1 MSPRKPTPARRAAE
15 LRRLIEHHRHRYY
28 VDDAPEISDA
38 EYDALERELSALE
51 AAHPELS
58 TPNSPTQ
65 RVGGEA
71 SALFAPFRHKTPL
84 LSLDNAYSDDELRA
98 WSARLARA
106 LGSEPRGFVVEPKVD
121 GLSMAVHFRDGA
133 LERGVTR
140 GDGVVG
146 EDVTQNTRAIA
157 SIPEQLSRPVPFLEA
172 RGEVFMPRAA
182 FRELNRRREE
192 AGEPAF
198 ANPRNAASGAVRM
211 KDATN
216 TAERSLACF
225 FYVLAEVTGVDAPPT
240 HHGGL
245 DLLRRLGLPVNPL
258 NVRCETLDQ
267 ARDAIASLRARRDDL
282 PYQIDGAVVKL
293 DDLALQAEAGVTSK
307 FPRWAVA
314 FKYPAEQA
322 TTIVRAIAVQ
332 VGRTGALT
340 PVAELEPVVLAGT
353 TVSRATLHNEDE
365 VVRKDVRA
373 GDTVLIEKA
382 GEIIPQV
389 VKVILER
396 RPADA
401 ARFVLPSACPSC
413 GTAVVREEDEVASR
427 CPNPDCP
434 AKRREAMLHFASRP
448 GMDIQG
454 LGDALVD
461 QLLARGLV
469 RDFDSIYAL
478 DAGTLAG
485 LERMGAKSAANVI
498 AEIEESKS
506 RPLHRLLFALG
517 LRHVGER
524 AAKVLAARFGTM
536 EAIAAADLDTL
547 LAVPEVGPKTA
558 ASVRAFFDTAAAA
571 ALVKRL
577 AASGVRM
584 TAEKAQARSAETS
597 PLAGK
602 TIVLTGTIPGL
613 SREEA
618 KARIERLGGRVAAS
632 VSKKTD
638 LVIAGDDAGSKLEK
652 ARELG
657 IEIRGPREIE
667 ALLAAAAEE

>member
-558 ASVRAFFDTAAAA
+558 ASVREFFDTAAAA

>member
-133 LERGVTR
+133 RERGVTR

>member
-332 VGRTGALT
+332 VGRTDALT

>member
-1 MSPRKPTPARRAAE
+1 VSPRKPTPARRAAE

-322 TTIVRAIAVQ
+322 TTIVRAIAAQ

-632 VSKKTD
+632 VSKRTD

>member
-106 LGSEPRGFVVEPKVD
+106 LGSEPRVFVVEPKVD

>member
-1 MSPRKPTPARRAAE
+1 
-15 LRRLIEHHRHRYY
+15 
-28 VDDAPEISDA
+28 
-38 EYDALERELSALE
+38 
-51 AAHPELS
+51 
-58 TPNSPTQ
+58 
-65 RVGGEA
+65 
-71 SALFAPFRHKTPL
+71 
-84 LSLDNAYSDDELRA
+84 
-98 WSARLARA
+98 
-106 LGSEPRGFVVEPKVD
+106 
-121 GLSMAVHFRDGA
+121 
-133 LERGVTR
+133 
-140 GDGVVG
+140 
-146 EDVTQNTRAIA
+146 
-157 SIPEQLSRPVPFLEA
+157 
-172 RGEVFMPRAA
+172 
-182 FRELNRRREE
+182 
-192 AGEPAF
+192 
-198 ANPRNAASGAVRM
+198 M

>member
-1 MSPRKPTPARRAAE
+1 VSPRKPTPARRAAE

>member
-1 MSPRKPTPARRAAE
+1 
-15 LRRLIEHHRHRYY
+15 
-28 VDDAPEISDA
+28 
-38 EYDALERELSALE
+38 
-51 AAHPELS
+51 
-58 TPNSPTQ
+58 
-65 RVGGEA
+65 
-71 SALFAPFRHKTPL
+71 
-84 LSLDNAYSDDELRA
+84 
-98 WSARLARA
+98 
-106 LGSEPRGFVVEPKVD
+106 
-121 GLSMAVHFRDGA
+121 
-133 LERGVTR
+133 
-140 GDGVVG
+140 
-146 EDVTQNTRAIA
+146 
-157 SIPEQLSRPVPFLEA
+157 
-172 RGEVFMPRAA
+172 
-182 FRELNRRREE
+182 
-192 AGEPAF
+192 
-198 ANPRNAASGAVRM
+198 
-211 KDATN
+211 
-216 TAERSLACF
+216 
-225 FYVLAEVTGVDAPPT
+225 
-240 HHGGL
+240 
-245 DLLRRLGLPVNPL
+245 
-258 NVRCETLDQ
+258 
-267 ARDAIASLRARRDDL
+267 
-282 PYQIDGAVVKL
+282 
-293 DDLALQAEAGVTSK
+293 
-307 FPRWAVA
+307 
-314 FKYPAEQA
+314 
-322 TTIVRAIAVQ
+322 
-332 VGRTGALT
+332 
-340 PVAELEPVVLAGT
+340 
-353 TVSRATLHNEDE
+353 
-365 VVRKDVRA
+365 
-373 GDTVLIEKA
+373 
-382 GEIIPQV
+382 
-389 VKVILER
+389 
-396 RPADA
+396 
-401 ARFVLPSACPSC
+401 
-413 GTAVVREEDEVASR
+413 VVREEDEVASR

>member
-1 MSPRKPTPARRAAE
+1 
-15 LRRLIEHHRHRYY
+15 
-28 VDDAPEISDA
+28 
-38 EYDALERELSALE
+38 
-51 AAHPELS
+51 
-58 TPNSPTQ
+58 
-65 RVGGEA
+65 
-71 SALFAPFRHKTPL
+71 
-84 LSLDNAYSDDELRA
+84 
-98 WSARLARA
+98 
-106 LGSEPRGFVVEPKVD
+106 
-121 GLSMAVHFRDGA
+121 
-133 LERGVTR
+133 VTR

>member
-1 MSPRKPTPARRAAE
+1 
-15 LRRLIEHHRHRYY
+15 
-28 VDDAPEISDA
+28 
-38 EYDALERELSALE
+38 
-51 AAHPELS
+51 
-58 TPNSPTQ
+58 
-65 RVGGEA
+65 
-71 SALFAPFRHKTPL
+71 
-84 LSLDNAYSDDELRA
+84 
-98 WSARLARA
+98 
-106 LGSEPRGFVVEPKVD
+106 
-121 GLSMAVHFRDGA
+121 
-133 LERGVTR
+133 
-140 GDGVVG
+140 
-146 EDVTQNTRAIA
+146 
-157 SIPEQLSRPVPFLEA
+157 
-172 RGEVFMPRAA
+172 
-182 FRELNRRREE
+182 
-192 AGEPAF
+192 
-198 ANPRNAASGAVRM
+198 
-211 KDATN
+211 
-216 TAERSLACF
+216 
-225 FYVLAEVTGVDAPPT
+225 
-240 HHGGL
+240 
-245 DLLRRLGLPVNPL
+245 
-258 NVRCETLDQ
+258 
-267 ARDAIASLRARRDDL
+267 
-282 PYQIDGAVVKL
+282 
-293 DDLALQAEAGVTSK
+293 
-307 FPRWAVA
+307 
-314 FKYPAEQA
+314 
-322 TTIVRAIAVQ
+322 
-332 VGRTGALT
+332 
-340 PVAELEPVVLAGT
+340 
-353 TVSRATLHNEDE
+353 
-365 VVRKDVRA
+365 
-373 GDTVLIEKA
+373 VLIEKA

>member
-524 AAKVLAARFGTM
+524 AANVLAARFGTM

>member
-373 GDTVLIEKA
+373 SDTVLIEKA